1 MFDGHGRSIDYLRVS
16 ITDRCNL
23 RCVYCMPCE
32 GVEWVEHTSILSYE
46 ELIRL
51 CRIFASLGVRRVRL
65 TGGEPLVRKGLDRIV
80 RGVKAIPG
88 IESVTITTNGV
99 LLAEQLPALLD
110 AGLNGINLSLDTLDR
125 EQFKRITRRDELDSA
140 LAGLKAALAVP
151 GLNVKLTCVP
161 MGDNDAQLVP
171 LAALAR
177 DSRLSVR
184 FIELM
189 PIGLGS
195 SLPRR
200 TQAQVM
206 EILEGAFGPA
216 LPCERA
222 EGAGPGQ
229 YVTFRDFQGKVGFIS
244 AMTHQFCGDCNRVRL
259 TATGFL
265 KTCLQ
270 YEAGVDLKA
279 LLDSG
284 ASDEALRSAMASAIA
299 RKPAA
304 HHFTEG
310 REALDERRNMNQI
323 GG

>member
-1 MFDGHGRSIDYLRVS
+1 MLDGLGRSIDYLRVS

-32 GVEWVEHTSILSYE
+32 GVEWVDHSAVLSYE

-51 CRIFASLGVRRVRL
+51 CRLFAELGVTRVRL
-65 TGGEPLVRKGLDRIV
+65 TGGEPLVRRDLDRIV
-80 RGVKAIPG
+80 RGIRAIPG
-88 IESVTITTNGV
+88 IRAVTLTTNGV
-99 LLAEQLPALLD
+99 LLSEQLPGLLD
-110 AGLNGINLSLDTLDR
+110 AGLSGVNLSLDTLDR
-125 EQFKRITRRDELDSA
+125 DQFQAITRRDMLPAA
-140 LAGLKAALAVP
+140 LAGLNAALAAP
-151 GLNVKLTCVP
+151 GLNVKLNCVP
-161 MGDNDAQLVP
+161 MGDNDAQLAP

-177 DSRLSVR
+177 DHDMAVR

-200 TQAQVM
+200 TEAQVL
-206 EILEGAFGPA
+206 EILEAAYGPA
-216 LPCERA
+216 RPTGWA
-222 EGAGPGQ
+222 GGAGPGR
-229 YVTFRDFQGKVGFIS
+229 YVTFEGFRGRVGFIS
-244 AMTHQFCGDCNRVRL
+244 AMTHQFCDQCNRVRL

-270 YEAGVDLKA
+270 YEAGVDLKS
-279 LLDSG
+279 LLAGGVDDG
-284 ASDEALRSAMASAIA
+284 ALRAAMEDAVR

-310 REALDERRNMNQI
+310 RGDADERRNMNQI